1 MPVGTHD
8 WNKFVTPEE
17 VQGWMK
23 AAGISKTR
31 LVHGMFYIPFI
42 NKWTWVPDT
51 SVNYAVHA
59 IKVLDASLLSKCL
72 LNDQSLMAND
82 NFTTHNIAR

>member
-1 MPVGTHD
+1 
-8 WNKFVTPEE
+8 
-17 VQGWMK
+17 MK

-51 SVNYAVHA
+51 SVNYAVHT
-59 IKVLDASLLSKCL
+59 IKVP
-72 LNDQSLMAND
+72 
-82 NFTTHNIAR
+82 

>member
-1 MPVGTHD
+1 
-8 WNKFVTPEE
+8 
-17 VQGWMK
+17 MK

-59 IKVLDASLLSKCL
+59 IKVLDYHCI
-72 LNDQSLMAND
+72 
-82 NFTTHNIAR
+82 IAFQLPK